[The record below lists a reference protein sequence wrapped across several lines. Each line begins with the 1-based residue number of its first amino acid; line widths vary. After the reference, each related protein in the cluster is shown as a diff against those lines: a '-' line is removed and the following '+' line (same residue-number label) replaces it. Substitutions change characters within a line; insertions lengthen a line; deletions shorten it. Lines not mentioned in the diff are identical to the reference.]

1 MKFKVIQMPT
11 ITKRN
16 GSYRI
21 TVSCGYDVSG
31 NQIRQ
36 SITWTPPPNMTEKQI
51 KKELSRQATLF
62 EEGIKTGQFMS
73 GHIKFEAFAEEW
85 FKQIELEGNL
95 KPLTIDKYK
104 KLKERTYKAIGHL
117 KMTEINRIHIQR
129 FINSLSEE
137 GANKLTGGGLST
149 KTQKGYLGFV
159 SDVFNYAISCNIV
172 SINPCRNVNTIK
184 TESRERVLF
193 TLEESQMFLER
204 LEQAEPRYKAMFT
217 LALYSG
223 LRHGELLGLKWSDI
237 DFENCVIT
245 INRIALYTT
254 EKGHFFGAP
263 KTKSSQRSLK
273 LPSAVIDMLA
283 EYKREQARQRLSLG
297 DKWQNNNLVFP
308 NDYGGIMHQ
317 TIPRRWLQAFCRD
330 NGLPT
335 VTVHGL
341 RHANA
346 SLLISSGADVKT
358 VSSTLGHSQTST
370 TLDIYA
376 HSFATKQA
384 EASEAVAEMLTSK
397 KHA

>member
-1 MKFKVIQMPT
+1 MPT
-11 ITKRN
+11 ITKRKD
-16 GSYRI
+16 SYRI

-36 SITWTPPPNMTEKQI
+36 SMTWTPLHNMTEKQI
-51 KKELSRQATLF
+51 KKELTRQAALF
-62 EEGIKTGQFMS
+62 EESVKTGQYMN
-73 GHIKFEAFAEEW
+73 GNIKFEAFAEEW

-129 FINSLSEE
+129 FINSLADE
-137 GANKLTGGGLST
+137 GTNKLTGGGLST

-172 SINPCRNVNTIK
+172 PLNPCRNVNTIK

-193 TLEESQMFLER
+193 TLEESQMFLEQ
-204 LEQAEPRYKAMFT
+204 LEQSEPKYRAMFT

-223 LRHGELLGLKWSDI
+223 FRHGELLGLKWSDI

-254 EKGHFFGAP
+254 EKGHFFGTP

-283 EYKREQARQRLSLG
+283 EYKRSQNIQRLALG
-297 DKWQNNNLVFP
+297 DKWQNNDLVFP
-308 NDYGGIMHQ
+308 NNFGAVMHQ
-317 TIPRRWLQAFCRD
+317 TIPRRWLQSFCRD
-330 NGLPT
+330 NGLPP

-384 EASEAVAEMLTSK
+384 EASQAVAEMLSTK

>member
-1 MKFKVIQMPT
+1 MAT

-36 SITWTPPPNMTEKQI
+36 SMTWTPPLNMTEKQI

-62 EEGIKTGQFMS
+62 EEGVKTGQFMN
-73 GHIKFEAFAEEW
+73 GHIKFEAFADQW

-104 KLKERTYKAIGHL
+104 KMRERTYKAIGHL
-117 KMTEINRIHIQR
+117 KMTDINRIHIQR
-129 FINSLSEE
+129 FINGLADE
-137 GANKLTGGGLST
+137 GTNKLTNGGLST

-172 SINPCRNVNTIK
+172 SSNPCRYVNTIK
-184 TESRERVLF
+184 TESRERVVF
-193 TLEESQMFLER
+193 TLEESQTFLEK

-223 LRHGELLGLKWSDI
+223 MRHGELLGLKWSDI
-237 DFENCVIT
+237 DFSNRIVT

-254 EKGHFFGAP
+254 EKGHFFGTP

-273 LPSAVIDMLA
+273 LPSAVIDMLLD
-283 EYKREQARQRLSLG
+283 YKKVQSCHRLTMG

-317 TIPRRWLQAFCRD
+317 SISRRWLQTFCKD
-330 NGLPT
+330 NGLPI
-335 VTVHGL
+335 VNVHGL

-384 EASEAVAEMLTSK
+384 EASEAVAELLTTK
-397 KHA
+397 RHA

>member
-1 MKFKVIQMPT
+1 MAT
-11 ITKRN
+11 ITKRK

-36 SITWTPPPNMTEKQI
+36 TMTWTPPTNMTDKQI

-62 EEGIKTGQFMS
+62 EDGVKTGQFMN
-73 GHIKFEAFAEEW
+73 GHIKFEAFADQW
-85 FKQIELEGNL
+85 FEQIELEGNL

-104 KLKERTYKAIGHL
+104 KMKERTYKAIGHL
-117 KMTEINRIHIQR
+117 KMTEINRVHIQR
-129 FINSLSEE
+129 FINSLAEE
-137 GANKLTGGGLST
+137 GTNKLTNGGLST
-149 KTQKGYLGFV
+149 KTQKGYLGFI

-172 SINPCRNVNTIK
+172 SSNPCRNVNTIK
-184 TESRERVLF
+184 TESRERVVF
-193 TLEESQMFLER
+193 TLEESQTFLQK
-204 LEQAEPRYKAMFT
+204 LEEAEPRYKAMFT

-223 LRHGELLGLKWSDI
+223 MRHGELLGLKWSDI
-237 DFENCVIT
+237 DFDNCIIT

-254 EKGHFFGAP
+254 AKGHFFGAP

-273 LPSAVIDMLA
+273 LPSAVIDMLS
-283 EYKREQARQRLSLG
+283 EYKREQTRGRLAMG

-317 TIPRRWLQAFCRD
+317 TISRRWLQTFCRD
-330 NGLPT
+330 NGLPI

-384 EASEAVAEMLTSK
+384 EASEAIAEMLTSK

>member
-1 MKFKVIQMPT
+1 MPT
-11 ITKRN
+11 ITKRKD
-16 GSYRI
+16 SYRI

-31 NQIRQ
+31 NQIRR
-36 SITWTPPPNMTEKQI
+36 SMTWTPLHNMTEKQI
-51 KKELSRQATLF
+51 KKELTRQAALF
-62 EEGIKTGQFMS
+62 EESVKTGQYMN
-73 GHIKFEAFAEEW
+73 GNIKFEAFAEEW

-117 KMTEINRIHIQR
+117 KMTEINRVHIQR
-129 FINSLSEE
+129 FINSLADE

-172 SINPCRNVNTIK
+172 PLNPCRNVNTIK

-193 TLEESQMFLER
+193 TLEESQTFLER
-204 LEQAEPRYKAMFT
+204 LEQSEPKYRAMFT

-223 LRHGELLGLKWSDI
+223 FRHGELLGLKWSDI

-254 EKGHFFGAP
+254 EKGHFFGTP

-283 EYKREQARQRLSLG
+283 EYKRSQNIQRLALG
-297 DKWQNNNLVFP
+297 DKWQNNDLVFP
-308 NDYGGIMHQ
+308 NDFGAVMHQ
-317 TIPRRWLQAFCRD
+317 TIPRRWLQSFCRD
-330 NGLPT
+330 NGLPP

-384 EASEAVAEMLTSK
+384 EASQAVAEMLTTK

>member
-1 MKFKVIQMPT
+1 MPT

-36 SITWTPPPNMTEKQI
+36 TMTWTPPPNMTEKQI

-104 KLKERTYKAIGHL
+104 KMKERTYKAIGHL
-117 KMTEINRIHIQR
+117 KMTEINRVHIQR
-129 FINSLSEE
+129 FINSLAEE
-137 GANKLTGGGLST
+137 GANKLTNGGLST

-172 SINPCRNVNTIK
+172 SVNPCRNVNTIK
-184 TESRERVLF
+184 TESRERIVF
-193 TLEESQMFLER
+193 TLEESQTFLEK
-204 LEQAEPRYKAMFT
+204 LEEAEPRYKAMFT

-223 LRHGELLGLKWSDI
+223 MRHGELLGLKWTDI
-237 DFENCVIT
+237 DFNNCIIT
-245 INRIALYTT
+245 INRIAIYTT

-283 EYKREQARQRLSLG
+283 EYKREQARQRLALG

-330 NGLPT
+330 NNLPI

>member
-1 MKFKVIQMPT
+1 MAT

-36 SITWTPPPNMTEKQI
+36 SMTWTPPPNMTEKQI

-62 EEGIKTGQFMS
+62 EEGVKTGQFMN
-73 GHIKFEAFAEEW
+73 GHIKFETFSEQW

-104 KLKERTYKAIGHL
+104 KMRERTYKAIGHL
-117 KMTEINRIHIQR
+117 KMTDINRVHIQR
-129 FINSLSEE
+129 FINSLADE
-137 GANKLTGGGLST
+137 GTNKLTNGGLST

-172 SINPCRNVNTIK
+172 SSNPCRYVNTIK
-184 TESRERVLF
+184 TDSRERVVF
-193 TLEESQMFLER
+193 TLEESQAFLEK

-223 LRHGELLGLKWSDI
+223 MRHGELLGLKWSDI
-237 DFENCVIT
+237 DFNNRIVT

-254 EKGHFFGAP
+254 EKGHFFGTP

-273 LPSAVIDMLA
+273 LPSAVIDMLLD
-283 EYKREQARQRLSLG
+283 YKKEQSCHRLTLG

-308 NDYGGIMHQ
+308 NDYGSIMHQ
-317 TIPRRWLQAFCRD
+317 SISRRWLQMFCRD
-330 NGLPT
+330 NGLPV

-384 EASEAVAEMLTSK
+384 EASEAVAELLTTK
-397 KHA
+397 RHA

>member
-1 MKFKVIQMPT
+1 MPT
-11 ITKRN
+11 ITKRKD
-16 GSYRI
+16 SYRI

-36 SITWTPPPNMTEKQI
+36 SMTWTPLHNMTEKQI
-51 KKELSRQATLF
+51 KKELTRQAALF
-62 EEGIKTGQFMS
+62 EESVKTGQYMN
-73 GHIKFEAFAEEW
+73 GNIKFEAFAEEW

-129 FINSLSEE
+129 FINSLADE
-137 GANKLTGGGLST
+137 GTNKLTGGGLST

-172 SINPCRNVNTIK
+172 PLNPCRNVNTIK

-193 TLEESQMFLER
+193 TLEESQMFLEQ
-204 LEQAEPRYKAMFT
+204 LEQSEPKYRAMFT

-223 LRHGELLGLKWSDI
+223 FRHGELLGLKWSDI

-254 EKGHFFGAP
+254 EKGHFFGTP

-283 EYKREQARQRLSLG
+283 EYKRSQNIQRLALG
-297 DKWQNNNLVFP
+297 DKWQNNDLVFP
-308 NDYGGIMHQ
+308 NNFGAVMHQ
-317 TIPRRWLQAFCRD
+317 TIPRRWLQSFCRD
-330 NGLPT
+330 NGLPP

-346 SLLISSGADVKT
+346 SLLISA
-358 VSSTLGHSQTST
+358 SQ
-370 TLDIYA
+370 
-376 HSFATKQA
+376 
-384 EASEAVAEMLTSK
+384 AVAEMLSTK

>member
-1 MKFKVIQMPT
+1 MAT

-36 SITWTPPPNMTEKQI
+36 TMTWTPPPNMTEKQI

-62 EEGIKTGQFMS
+62 EEGVKTGQFMN
-73 GHIKFEAFAEEW
+73 GHIKFEAFAEQW

-104 KLKERTYKAIGHL
+104 KMRERTYKAIGHL
-117 KMTEINRIHIQR
+117 KMTDINRVHIQR
-129 FINSLSEE
+129 FINSLADE
-137 GANKLTGGGLST
+137 GTNKLTNAGLST

-172 SINPCRNVNTIK
+172 SSNPCRYVNTIK
-184 TESRERVLF
+184 TESRERVVF
-193 TLEESQMFLER
+193 TLEESQTFLEK
-204 LEQAEPRYKAMFT
+204 LEEAETRYKAMFT

-223 LRHGELLGLKWSDI
+223 MRHGELLGLKWSDI
-237 DFENCVIT
+237 DFNNRIVT

-254 EKGHFFGAP
+254 EKGHFFGTP

-273 LPSAVIDMLA
+273 LPSAVIDMLL
-283 EYKREQARQRLSLG
+283 EYKKEQSCHRLTMG
-297 DKWQNNNLVFP
+297 DKWKHNNLVFP
-308 NDYGGIMHQ
+308 NDYGNIMHQ
-317 TIPRRWLQAFCRD
+317 SISRRWLQTFCRD
-330 NGLPT
+330 NGLPI

-384 EASEAVAEMLTSK
+384 EASEAVAELLTTK
-397 KHA
+397 RHA

>member
-1 MKFKVIQMPT
+1 MPT

-36 SITWTPPPNMTEKQI
+36 SMTWTPPPNMTEKQI

-117 KMTEINRIHIQR
+117 KMTEINRVHIQR

-184 TESRERVLF
+184 TESRERVVF
-193 TLEESQMFLER
+193 TLEESQIFIER

-245 INRIALYTT
+245 ISRIALYTT

>member
-1 MKFKVIQMPT
+1 MAT
-11 ITKRN
+11 ITKRK

-36 SITWTPPPNMTEKQI
+36 TMTWIPPPNMTDKQI

-62 EEGIKTGQFMS
+62 EEGVKTGQFMN
-73 GHIKFEAFAEEW
+73 GHIKFEAFAEQW

-104 KLKERTYKAIGHL
+104 KMKERTYKAIGHL
-117 KMTEINRIHIQR
+117 KMTEINRVHIQR
-129 FINSLSEE
+129 FINSLAEE
-137 GANKLTGGGLST
+137 GTNKLTNGGLST
-149 KTQKGYLGFV
+149 KTQKGYLGFI

-172 SINPCRNVNTIK
+172 SSNPCRNVNTIK
-184 TESRERVLF
+184 TESRERVVF
-193 TLEESQMFLER
+193 TLEESQTFLQK
-204 LEQAEPRYKAMFT
+204 LEEAEPRYKAMFT

-223 LRHGELLGLKWSDI
+223 MRHGELLGLKWSDI
-237 DFENCVIT
+237 DFANCIIT

-273 LPSAVIDMLA
+273 LPSAVIDMLL
-283 EYKREQARQRLSLG
+283 EYKREQTRGRLAMG

-317 TIPRRWLQAFCRD
+317 TISRRWLQTFCRD
-330 NGLPT
+330 NGLPI